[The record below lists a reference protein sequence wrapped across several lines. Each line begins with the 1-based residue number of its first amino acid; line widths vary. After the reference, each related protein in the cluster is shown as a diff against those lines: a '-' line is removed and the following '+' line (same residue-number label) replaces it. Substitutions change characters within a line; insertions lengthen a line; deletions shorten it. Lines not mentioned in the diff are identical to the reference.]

1 MKKSKILLLLA
12 NLVIAVIIFV
22 IVNKKE
28 DQKKDIVFEIS
39 ELLSNLHSISISEPK
54 KQWAGK
60 NSKR

>member
-39 ELLSNLHSISISEPK
+39 ELLSNLHPNRNYLSC
-54 KQWAGK
+54 ACLHHH
-60 NSKR
+60 NC